1 MNKVVFSI
9 FVLTTC
15 LIQAN
20 HRLILEQE
28 NFVLEKAIIENDT
41 LMEKTVFVGVSEDS
55 DVVPANKIWREE
67 LESFGFGFVESKDQA
82 KWIFKFRLKKAL
94 GDCHVEVTVYDAMNN
109 KELWKSKRYRG
120 TINIQ
125 NDISP
130 PINGIRKCFDKGIV
144 PALEGEKF

>member
-9 FVLTTC
+9 FVLTTWLC
-15 LIQAN
+15 QAN
-20 HRLILEQE
+20 HSKMLEQE
-28 NFVLEKAIIENDT
+28 NFIVEKGTIVNDT
-41 LMEKTVFVGVSEDS
+41 LVEKTVFVEVTEDS
-55 DVVPANKIWREE
+55 EVVPANKIWREE
-67 LESFGFGFVESKDQA
+67 LESFGFSFVESKDQA

-94 GDCHVEVTVYDAMNN
+94 GDCHVEVTVYDAMDN

-130 PINGIRKCFDKGIV
+130 TINGIRKCFDKGIV
-144 PALEGEKF
+144 PALEKEKF

>member
-20 HRLILEQE
+20 HRLILERE
-28 NFVLEKAIIENDT
+28 NFVVEKGIIVKDTVAENA
-41 LMEKTVFVGVSEDS
+41 VFVDVSEDS
-55 DVVPANKIWREE
+55 DIIPANKIWREE

-82 KWIFKFRLKKAL
+82 KWIFKFRLRKAL
-94 GDCHVEVTVYDAMNN
+94 GDCHVEVTVYDPMDN

-144 PALEGEKF
+144 PALEKEKF